1 MMKSKLKYGKSSN
14 LSRAIRIDYESIQD
28 IRDYSDSQGIRERLI
43 RKFLERF
50 EKDLERGKYERV
62 ISNWPLPI
70 QIEANKHNARVILNL
85 IYMDIT
91 RIYESLSSLEQIH
104 TIRKIKTSSDRLSK
118 LIEILRA
125 TKYDKLTEYSVLLI
139 EGLKVVSR
147 ERFGEQMANILN
159 HIIYDSDSS
168 WDRADYKLS
177 NDKLRYVKA
186 ALSIAGIVFAL
197 EYSKRKNESRK
208 KWDNVARFFIE
219 FYKELEYDGVVD
231 VIEEVYFMDREQFNR
246 IYEELKCK
254 KFQEI
259 RDVLKNLENVDGVES
274 RLKSK
279 YSTYMK
285 LKNKYKL
292 DPDNQ
297 ELDLNTV
304 KEKLND
310 VNGFRIILK
319 DPSNFT
325 KTLALLLQK
334 ISGVIRDIKMI
345 ELEFYN
351 SEDRLEQMKQDLK
364 KPSNS
369 LIGEL
374 NEHIKNNHTKMESR
388 KKDNTYR
395 AIHVLFATPENVK
408 IEVHVIESREIY
420 ERNKYSQSSA
430 HIIYKNR
437 DLQDVVDKLRPT
449 LLQLLSLNQIMLKD
463 GNEEIELSP
472 ADIKS
477 YGDKQIIWQSG
488 ANDRVILLFG
498 DSLSYMKVLSPKVET
513 PISINVKIDKYTNKM
528 VAKVESDN

>member
-14 LSRAIRIDYESIQD
+14 LNREIRIDYDSIQD
-28 IRDYSDSQGIRERLI
+28 IRDHSDSQKIKDMLI

-50 EKDLERGKYERV
+50 KKDLERGKYERV

-70 QIEANKHNARVILNL
+70 QIEPNKHNATEILNS
-85 IYMDIT
+85 IYRDIT
-91 RIYESLSSLEQIH
+91 RIYEFLSSLEEIH

-118 LIEILRA
+118 LIDLLMG
-125 TKYDKLTEYSVLLI
+125 KYDKLTEYSVLLI

-159 HIIYDSDSS
+159 YIIYDSSR
-168 WDRADYKLS
+168 DRAD
-177 NDKLRYVKA
+177 DKLRYVKA

-259 RDVLKNLENVDGVES
+259 RDVLKNLDNVEWVES

-297 ELDLNTV
+297 ELDLNTI
-304 KEKLND
+304 KGKLND

-319 DPSNFT
+319 DPNNFT

-334 ISGVIRDIKMI
+334 ISDIIKDIKMI

-351 SEDRLEQMKQDLK
+351 CKDRLEQIEQDLER
-364 KPSNS
+364 PANS
-369 LIGEL
+369 LIQKL
-374 NEHIKNNHTKMESR
+374 KEHIKSNKTEMKSM
-388 KKDNTYR
+388 KKDNNYR

-408 IEVHVIESREIY
+408 IEVHVIENKEIY
-420 ERNKYSQSSA
+420 ERNKYSKSSA

-437 DLQDVVDKLRPT
+437 DLQDVVNNLRPT
-449 LLQLLSLNQIMLKD
+449 LLQLLSLNQIMLRD

-472 ADIKS
+472 NDIKF
-477 YGDKQIIWQSG
+477 YDDKKIIWQSG
-488 ANDRVILLFG
+488 ANDLVILLFG
-498 DSLSYMKVLSPKVET
+498 GSLSYMKVLSPKVET
-513 PISINVKIDKYTNKM
+513 PISINVKINKYTNKM
-528 VAKVESDN
+528 VANVESDS

>member
-1 MMKSKLKYGKSSN
+1 MKSKLKYGKSSN
-14 LSRAIRIDYESIQD
+14 LSRAIRIDYDSTQD
-28 IRDYSDSQGIRERLI
+28 ICDYSDSQGIRERLI

-70 QIEANKHNARVILNL
+70 QIEPNKHNAREILDL
-85 IYMDIT
+85 IYRDIT

-118 LIEILRA
+118 LIDLL
-125 TKYDKLTEYSVLLI
+125 TDKYNKLTEYSILLI
-139 EGLKVVSR
+139 EGLKVASR

-159 HIIYDSDSS
+159 YIIYDSS
-168 WDRADYKLS
+168 WEGADYKLS

-259 RDVLKNLENVDGVES
+259 RDVLKNLENVERVES

-292 DPDNQ
+292 DPDSQ
-297 ELDLNTV
+297 ELDLNTI

-351 SEDRLEQMKQDLK
+351 SEDRLEQIERDLER
-364 KPSNS
+364 PANS
-369 LIGEL
+369 LIQKL
-374 NEHIKNNHTKMESR
+374 KEHIKNNNTKMESR
-388 KKDNTYR
+388 KKDNNYR

-408 IEVHVIESREIY
+408 IEVHVIESKEIY

-437 DLQDVVDKLRPT
+437 DLQDVVDKLRST

-463 GNEEIELSP
+463 GDEKIELSP
-472 ADIKS
+472 ADIKA
-477 YGDKQIIWQSG
+477 YGDKQIIWRGSG
-488 ANDRVILLFG
+488 ANDRLVVLAFG